1 MATNYG
7 QTILGAWDQAGA
19 MDLRNQQA
27 REAQRINDHNQYADV
42 WNRLQAQGIIDIA
55 KEGPN
60 RGYATFNMEE
70 AMRILPKGGLANY
83 LDFALRKSNLTKY
96 EGADGRLK
104 QGKIV
109 GVHKITAEEDP
120 NNAGMYAI
128 AIKNDKGVMSFLSR
142 DRKEG
147 GKDPLLLD
155 AEDIQRYAD
164 IGARAILA
172 RTPQA
177 SQVTYGMMADDLESM
192 KKKNQRDDAVSALAT
207 TKREADL
214 ASIGLNP
221 DETIDLNSPVSRRI
235 AAEEQILM
243 GGEGD
248 TRPDAALDQT
258 GAIETVYADSKTGE
272 GPEIIGDNERKYDQR
287 GYEVMP
293 KSKKEVEYK
302 QLGLWEGEALA
313 QSKMKAAMREIET
326 ELGRPE
332 DQTPLA
338 QDMTGPAGTPSEG
351 NIKKVFEHL
360 GLPTKSGLV
369 TKDHWRQAR
378 DYMMSLKGDPTAKTV
393 TTLEQA
399 ENKTIEDKETLIENN
414 EMPDADAATELQEAL
429 VSAEIGTME
438 DYLKWADETL
448 PPATRDYANWVIAA
462 MGSGGDPGATLSN
475 YQQLSGQVERKLRV
489 DEGNLKATQ
498 DRLKFDQAKE
508 LAGVPAKWHALAQ
521 NERNVLTDA
530 MDPLRKLEENYVFDY
545 ENGKYKSLD
554 GETTLGLNAVID
566 TYDRSLKDLA
576 AYKKRSDISAEAK
589 QAANVEYNESVGRLI
604 ELMAADHKWTF
615 GRDFW
620 NDAIFPAIPLVNL
633 VLGSTPTQ
641 AVVGDAWQNMA
652 IVDDHIV
659 MTSTPNTEGGPRRE
673 TRNSV
678 PIYKIQQKLG
688 LSYESVIDLLT
699 LNNIPNLNLDAKNV
713 KKEKK

>member
-1 MATNYG
+1 
-7 QTILGAWDQAGA
+7 
-19 MDLRNQQA
+19 
-27 REAQRINDHNQYADV
+27 
-42 WNRLQAQGIIDIA
+42 
-55 KEGPN
+55 
-60 RGYATFNMEE
+60 
-70 AMRILPKGGLANY
+70 
-83 LDFALRKSNLTKY
+83 
-96 EGADGRLK
+96 
-104 QGKIV
+104 
-109 GVHKITAEEDP
+109 
-120 NNAGMYAI
+120 
-128 AIKNDKGVMSFLSR
+128 
-142 DRKEG
+142 
-147 GKDPLLLD
+147 
-155 AEDIQRYAD
+155 
-164 IGARAILA
+164 
-172 RTPQA
+172 
-177 SQVTYGMMADDLESM
+177 
-192 KKKNQRDDAVSALAT
+192 
-207 TKREADL
+207 
-214 ASIGLNP
+214 
-221 DETIDLNSPVSRRI
+221 
-235 AAEEQILM
+235 
-243 GGEGD
+243 
-248 TRPDAALDQT
+248 
-258 GAIETVYADSKTGE
+258 
-272 GPEIIGDNERKYDQR
+272 
-287 GYEVMP
+287 
-293 KSKKEVEYK
+293 
-302 QLGLWEGEALA
+302 
-313 QSKMKAAMREIET
+313 
-326 ELGRPE
+326 
-332 DQTPLA
+332 
-338 QDMTGPAGTPSEG
+338 
-351 NIKKVFEHL
+351 
-360 GLPTKSGLV
+360 
-369 TKDHWRQAR
+369 
-378 DYMMSLKGDPTAKTV
+378 
-393 TTLEQA
+393 
-399 ENKTIEDKETLIENN
+399 
-414 EMPDADAATELQEAL
+414 
-429 VSAEIGTME
+429 
-438 DYLKWADETL
+438 
-448 PPATRDYANWVIAA
+448 